1 MGIKK
6 RIYQIDLFRF
16 IAAVGVMF
24 YHYTALYR
32 IQQPDGSYLRPFPQV
47 AEFTKFGYLGVDL
60 FFIISGFVIILTVQK
75 SSLIHFIK
83 SRITRLYPA
92 YWFCLSLTF
101 LVILIWGGMKY
112 HVTFKQFLINSTM
125 LNGFTK
131 VPYVDGVYWSLYV
144 ELKFYFLMA
153 IFLLINTIKK
163 ISINY
168 FIIFWLILSI
178 AFPFLEDVSSPVV
191 RILKSG
197 FILDYSPLFI
207 AGILYFKIYKEGF
220 KLIYLPAL
228 LICLAL
234 SIYHG
239 INKMQDV
246 EALYGLS
253 YSPYSIALLLLFFNV
268 LMFLV
273 SNQKLQAINS
283 PKLLRLGVMTYP
295 LYLIHQKIGYIIFMH
310 FMNENNRG
318 IVIIATM
325 ILMLTSAYLIN
336 VFIEIPLSRRVS
348 AGLDSI
354 HRWLGQLRSKT
365 QFAKKH

>member
-1 MGIKK
+1 MGSKK

-24 YHYTALYR
+24 YHYTSLYR
-32 IQQPDGSYLRPFPQV
+32 IQQPDGSYLRPFPGV
-47 AEFTKFGYLGVDL
+47 AEITKFGYLGVDL
-60 FFIISGFVIILTVQK
+60 FFIISGFVIILTVQR
-75 SSLIHFIK
+75 SSFIHFIK

-92 YWFCLSLTF
+92 YWFCLTLTF
-101 LVILIWGGMKY
+101 LVITIWGGIKY
-112 HVTFKQFLINSTM
+112 NATFKQFLINGTM

-144 ELKFYFLMA
+144 ELKFYLLVA
-153 IFLLINTIKK
+153 LFLLINTVKK
-163 ISINY
+163 INLNY
-168 FIIFWLILSI
+168 FIIFWFMLSL
-178 AFPFLEDVSSPVV
+178 AFPFLEHLSSPVI
-191 RILKSG
+191 RILKSA

-207 AGILYFKIYKEGF
+207 AGILYFKTYKEGF

-228 LICLAL
+228 IVCLAL

-246 EALYGLS
+246 EALYDLS
-253 YSPYSIALLLLFFNV
+253 YSPYSIALFLLSFNV

-318 IVIIATM
+318 IVIMATM
-325 ILMLTSAYLIN
+325 VLMLTSAYLIN
-336 VFIEIPLSRRVS
+336 VFIEIPFSQRVAS
-348 AGLDSI
+348 GLDSI
-354 HRWLGQLRSKT
+354 HCWLGKLRSKT
-365 QFAKKH
+365 LFAKKH